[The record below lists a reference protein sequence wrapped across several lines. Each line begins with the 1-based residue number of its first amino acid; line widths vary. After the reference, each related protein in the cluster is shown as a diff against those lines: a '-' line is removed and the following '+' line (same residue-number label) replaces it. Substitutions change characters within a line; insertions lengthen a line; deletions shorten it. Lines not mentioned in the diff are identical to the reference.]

1 MFISCEIKYG
11 ALLLSDRKQ
20 KQECFKTLQDCKK
33 KKIHVLINP
42 LQNTALSR
50 FTNNVISA
58 ITIGNCSPTN
68 DLYTFIATSRLVKA
82 APPSVGRR

>member
-11 ALLLSDRKQ
+11 ALLLSDRKKKPGMFKNFTELQ
-20 KQECFKTLQDCKK
+20 KE
-33 KKIHVLINP
+33 KKIHVLINQ
-42 LQNTALSR
+42 LQNTALSL

-68 DLYTFIATSRLVKA
+68 DL
-82 APPSVGRR
+82 